1 MSGRHRVLFYSHD
14 SFGLGHFRR
23 SLTIA
28 SYLSRHIESLSV
40 LMLTGFESPAA
51 FEAPPDIDFVKLPSI
66 WKAGPDEYRSRHLRV
81 SFKRVVRMREQLIRT
96 VGRAFAP
103 SMVVVDNVPRG
114 VDGEL
119 LPMLR
124 YLRKQLPQ
132 TRIILTLR
140 DVLDAPENIV
150 PQWRAQGIYDLLQ
163 RFYDEIWVVG
173 SAAVFDPVQLYEMPP
188 EIAEKVRYCGYVV
201 RSSPAGQV
209 EEIRRELA
217 LGARRLVVAS
227 CGGGGDGAPLLRA
240 FVEAA
245 APLAEAGVL
254 SAVFLGPDMPA
265 TERQELK
272 QRLLPLSR
280 GFVTFD
286 FRPDMASFLAA
297 ATCSVSMA
305 GYNTLCE
312 IAARGIPALVVPREY
327 PRHEQRL
334 RAQAFSDRGLVHL
347 LPQSELSPE
356 SLRVRLVDL
365 LQQAAVRPRRE
376 LPPDVDFAGLSRIAR
391 RVRKHLRISAT
402 V

>member
-1 MSGRHRVLFYSHD
+1 MSRRHRVLFYSHD

-28 SYLSRHIESLSV
+28 SYLSRHIDSLSV

-51 FEAPPDIDFVKLPSI
+51 FEAPAGIDFVKLPSI

-81 SFKRVVRMREQLIRT
+81 SFKRVVRMREQMIRT
-96 VGRAFAP
+96 VVRAFAP

-114 VDGEL
+114 IDGEL

-124 YLRKQLPQ
+124 YLRKQLPH
-132 TRIILTLR
+132 TRIVLTLR
-140 DVLDAPENIV
+140 DVLDAPENVV
-150 PQWRAQGIYDLLQ
+150 PQWRSLDVYGVLE

-173 SAAVFDPVQLYEMPP
+173 SAAVFDPVRLYEMPP
-188 EIAEKVRYCGYVV
+188 QIAEKVRYCGYVV
-201 RSSPAGQV
+201 RWSPAGQI
-209 EEIRRELA
+209 EEIRRELD
-217 LGARRLVVAS
+217 LGNRRLVVAS

-240 FVEAA
+240 FVDAA
-245 APLAEAGVL
+245 APLADQGVL

-265 TERQELK
+265 AERRELK

-280 GFVTFD
+280 AFHTFD
-286 FRPDMASFLAA
+286 FRPDLVSFLSA

-305 GYNTLCE
+305 GYNTMCE
-312 IAARGIPALVVPREY
+312 ITARGIPAIVVPREY
-327 PRHEQRL
+327 PRYEQLL
-334 RAQAFSDRGLVHL
+334 RAQAFADRGLLDL

-356 SLRVRLVDL
+356 SLRRLLGQVL
-365 LQQAAVRPRRE
+365 AQAAVHPRRD

-391 RVRKHLRISAT
+391 RVRKHLGIAAT
-402 V
+402 A